1 MTITLHLPQELEHEL
16 SGEAAQLGLS
26 LSEYALRILSRTR
39 CHAFRGL
46 PQPPI
51 RTTPKTGAELV
62 AYWQAAGV
70 VGTRTGIKDSQQ
82 HARAIRAEAE
92 KRTREV

>member
-26 LSEYALRILSRTR
+26 LSEYALRILSRK
-39 CHAFRGL
+39 
-46 PQPPI
+46 PPI

-62 AYWQAAGV
+62 AYWQATGL
-70 VGTRTGIKDSQQ
+70 VGTRTDITDSQQ

>member
-26 LSEYALRILSRTR
+26 LSEYALRILSRK
-39 CHAFRGL
+39 
-46 PQPPI
+46 PPI